1 MATLHYQRAAPTDVS
16 AVAHLPRDGEAGGA
30 DEDRMSR
37 YLAGEH
43 HPQQALPPRAMWIVT
58 DGASPIGYIAGFPP
72 DVQNVLRRIRTTIRQ
87 AEPELEE
94 AIKYEMPTFTLNG
107 NVVFF
112 AAFKEHVSVYP
123 APRGNKQFKA
133 ELARYDGGKGTARFP
148 LDEPI
153 PFDLIARI
161 TKFRAEEDR
170 TRAKAKSTRRAK
182 R

>member
-1 MATLHYQRAAPTDVS
+1 MSGCFHRSRQVAQLFTRTDHMRTSQAPPKDI
-16 AVAHLPRDGEAGGA
+16 D
-30 DEDRMSR
+30 D
-37 YLAGEH
+37 
-43 HPQQALPPRAMWIVT
+43 
-58 DGASPIGYIAGFPP
+58 YIAGFPP

-87 AEPELEE
+87 AEPELKET
-94 AIKYEMPTFTLNG
+94 IKYQIPTFTLNG

-112 AAFKEHVSVYP
+112 AAFKEHVSIYP

-133 ELARYDGGKGTARFP
+133 ELGRYDGGKGTARLP

-170 TRAKAKSTRRAK
+170 ASAKAKSTRRAK
-182 R
+182 RGSGR